1 MAILHSVRH
10 GSTFLIHRTPL
21 VSAMLVL
28 GLAACSPQEGADDR
42 AGVDTT
48 LLDSLGIDLNRIV
61 ERVSLGGA
69 RDREHVVPPTVRVES
84 GTVVEFYTVD
94 RRVHSITF
102 MEDSLTLPARRF
114 LEEKGQLSSP
124 PLVERGS
131 RFVVD
136 FMGAPPGRYPYL
148 SHGHGESTRGVIII
162 GADEAGN

>member
-10 GSTFLIHRTPL
+10 GSTFLIHRAPL
-21 VSAMLVL
+21 ISSMLVL
-28 GLAACSPQEGADDR
+28 GLATCSPQQSSDDGP
-42 AGVDTT
+42 GVDTT

-69 RDREHVVPPTVRVES
+69 RDREHVVPPTVLVES

-102 MEDSLTLPARRF
+102 MEDSLTPSARRF

-136 FMGAPPGRYPYL
+136 FLGAPPGRYPYL
-148 SHGHGESTRGVIII
+148 SHGHGESARGVIVV
-162 GADEAGN
+162 GADDAGD

>member
-1 MAILHSVRH
+1 VAILHSVRR
-10 GSTFLIHRTPL
+10 GSTFLIHRSRRVGAVL
-21 VSAMLVL
+21 ML
-28 GLAACSPQEGADDR
+28 GLAACSPPKSAADG

-48 LLDSLGIDLNRIV
+48 LLDSLGIELSRIV

-69 RDREHVVPPTVRVES
+69 REREHVVPPTVIVEA

-102 MEDSLTLPARRF
+102 MEDSLTLPALRF
-114 LEEKGQLSSP
+114 LEKKGQLSSP

-136 FMGAPPGRYPYL
+136 FRGAPPGRYPYL
-148 SHGHGESTRGVIII
+148 SHGHGESMWGVIIV
-162 GADEAGN
+162 GADEAGG